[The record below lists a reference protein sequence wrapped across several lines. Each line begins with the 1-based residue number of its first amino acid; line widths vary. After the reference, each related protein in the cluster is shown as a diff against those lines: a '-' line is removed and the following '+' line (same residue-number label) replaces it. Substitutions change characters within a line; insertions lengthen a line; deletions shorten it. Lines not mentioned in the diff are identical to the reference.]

1 MKYIGLRVILLL
13 LLLVIIYYMS
23 DYIQEHT
30 VVDDGDYNF
39 EGIIAFFQM
48 TLGLAIISLG
58 LFIYEACRFHKRKEL
73 KKRNASLILISL
85 ILIVLILFA
94 GYFFQFVY

>member
-1 MKYIGLRVILLL
+1 MKYIGIRVILLL
-13 LLLVIIYYMS
+13 LLLVVIYYVS

-39 EGIIAFFQM
+39 EGVIAFFQM
-48 TLGLAIISLG
+48 TLALSIISVG
-58 LFIYEACRFHKRKEL
+58 LFIYEACQFHKRKEN

>member
-1 MKYIGLRVILLL
+1 MKYIGIRIVLLLL
-13 LLLVIIYYMS
+13 LLLVIYYVS

-39 EGIIAFFQM
+39 EGVIAFFQM
-48 TLGLAIISLG
+48 TLALAIISLG
-58 LFIYEACRFHKRKEL
+58 LFMYEAFRFHKRKEI

-85 ILIVLILFA
+85 ILIVLMLFA